1 MRQPSHTAVY
11 ERFLSMT
18 DISQWDSLVHVAQ
31 LRVGD
36 IISGKPYE
44 PPVFSRYIVVPLN
57 EYQMGNLIDAI
68 GQVQD
73 TGDWYGEFCNIVEI
87 AMLKAGISE
96 ITSNRGHK
104 FTLGDVRSRN
114 IRR

>member
-1 MRQPSHTAVY
+1 
-11 ERFLSMT
+11 MT
-18 DISQWDSLVHVAQ
+18 DLSLWAGMIQVTM
-31 LRVGD
+31 LRSSDAV
-36 IISGKPYE
+36 SGQYHE
-44 PPVFSRYIVVPLN
+44 PPSFARYIVVPLN

-73 TGDWYGEFCNIVEI
+73 NGDWYGEFCNII
-87 AMLKAGISE
+87 STAMERAGVKE

-104 FTLGDVRSRN
+104 FTLGDVVSRN